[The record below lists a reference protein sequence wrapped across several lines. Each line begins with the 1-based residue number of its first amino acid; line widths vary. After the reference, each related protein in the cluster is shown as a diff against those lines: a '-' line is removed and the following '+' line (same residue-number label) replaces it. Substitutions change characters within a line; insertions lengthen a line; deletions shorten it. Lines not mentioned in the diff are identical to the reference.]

1 MKESARASLSFVQS
15 RSEKLGLSKEYFSK
29 HEIHIHVPS
38 GAIPKDGPSAGITM
52 ASAIASL
59 VTGIPVPATIAMTGE
74 IALSGRVLPV
84 GGIKEKLIGAREA
97 GIQEVFI
104 PVDNEKDLEEIPEE
118 VRKDLTIHV
127 VHHMDELL
135 DRLFLSHEKPRK
147 GGGNG
152 FRPNAKKAGHK
163 TAGIRG

>member
-1 MKESARASLSFVQS
+1 
-15 RSEKLGLSKEYFSK
+15 
-29 HEIHIHVPS
+29 
-38 GAIPKDGPSAGITM
+38 M

-104 PVDNEKDLEEIPEE
+104 PVDNQKDLEEIPEE
-118 VRKDLTIHV
+118 VRKDLTVHV

-135 DRLFLSHEKPRK
+135 DRLFLRQEKPRK
-147 GGGNG
+147 GGSNG
-152 FRPNAKKAGHK
+152 FRPNAKKAGQK
-163 TAGIRG
+163 TARTGG